1 MIGSL
6 GDEMSDEHSHQV
18 GFLLWFRQ
26 KYPTTLIFAIPNGS
40 WRDPRTAVKL
50 KAEGVVRGVPD
61 LYVPKH
67 HLWIELKTEKGK
79 LSPEQSAMHHYLR
92 AIGDT
97 VIVGY
102 GAEDASRK
110 ILETFKSHNNQ

>member
-1 MIGSL
+1 
-6 GDEMSDEHSHQV
+6 MSSESAEQQ
-18 GFLLWFRQ
+18 GLLLWWRN
-26 KYPTTLIFAIPNGS
+26 KYPDLLIFHIPNGG

-50 KAEGVVRGVPD
+50 KKEGVTPGIPD

-110 ILETFKSHNNQ
+110 ILDMFKSQENQ

>member
-1 MIGSL
+1 
-6 GDEMSDEHSHQV
+6 MSDEHNHQV
-18 GFLLWFRQ
+18 GFVTWFRC

-50 KAEGVVRGVPD
+50 KKEGVVRGIPD

-79 LSPEQSAMHHYLR
+79 LSPEQVEMHRYLR
-92 AIGDT
+92 AIGDE

-102 GAEDASRK
+102 GATDCSRK
-110 ILETFKSHNNQ
+110 VLEWLECRK